1 MKKLLLLLIIPLTIF
16 GQSSEIYKV
25 LRTVENVEIREY
37 VPLLFASYINSG
49 KENNQNSSFRVLA
62 NYIFGS
68 NEAEEKIA
76 MTSPVVIK
84 LFNDNEMLFRMPK
97 KYNKKNI
104 PKPNNTS
111 VKFLETSSTQKAV
124 IRYSGY
130 TNKEKEK
137 RKIIELKEILKKYGI
152 EHTNQF
158 ELFVYNSPYKFF
170 NRRNEISVNII
181 K

>member
-1 MKKLLLLLIIPLTIF
+1 MKKLLLLIIPLLSFT
-16 GQSSEIYKV
+16 QSSEIYKV
-25 LRTVENVEIREY
+25 VRAVENVEIREY

-49 KENNQNSSFRVLA
+49 KENDQNSSFRVLA

-84 LFNDNEMLFRMPK
+84 LFNYNEMLFRMPE
-97 KYNKKNI
+97 KYNKRNI
-104 PKPNNTS
+104 PKPKNTS
-111 VKFLETSSTQKAV
+111 VKFLETSVTKKAI
-124 IRYSGY
+124 IRYAGY

-137 RKIIELKEILKKYGI
+137 RKIIELKAILEKYGI